1 MIFTDPTRV
10 STLLLTALMVIG
22 LGFFIRA
29 STKDRIETMEF
40 GSSQS
45 AEPLAQD
52 VLSYFQSR
60 AYRQVVPAAQSVS
73 QGELQT
79 GDSITVAGMVS
90 PSVFM
95 AVFLTTL
102 AAIGFACL
110 GLILATLFPA
120 VGTAF
125 FGFVLVS
132 PLAGVFYWRKSS
144 RPEKVVFKVEPHR
157 LNSKGEKAESADLA
171 SVPAGVVSK
180 LTVKGHRDELAEL
193 KNAFSSVLK
202 AWS

>member
-1 MIFTDPTRV
+1 
-10 STLLLTALMVIG
+10 MVIG

-52 VLSYFQSR
+52 VLSYFQTR
-60 AYRQVVPAAQSVS
+60 AYRQVVL
-73 QGELQT
+73 GESDGTNDSKTADSLT

-95 AVFLTTL
+95 AAFLTTL

-110 GLILATLFPA
+110 CLILATLFPA
-120 VGTAF
+120 VGAAF
-125 FGFVLVS
+125 FVLVVVS

-144 RPEKVVFKVEPHR
+144 RPEKVVFKVEDH
-157 LNSKGEKAESADLA
+157 KTGAETAKPRA
-171 SVPAGVVSK
+171 VTEGVVSK

-193 KNAFSSVLK
+193 KNAFSPVLK
-202 AWS
+202 AWQ